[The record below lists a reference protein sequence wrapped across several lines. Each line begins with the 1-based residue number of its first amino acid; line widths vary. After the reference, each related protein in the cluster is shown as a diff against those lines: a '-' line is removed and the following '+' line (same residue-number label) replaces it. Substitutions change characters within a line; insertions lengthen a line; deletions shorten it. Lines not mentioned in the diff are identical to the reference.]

1 MDNSISRELNLS
13 ILNTVVKYLNQG
25 KIKLLMQMGFTEE
38 HLKKIQSLSYSQL
51 LHLTNSHVVFLNFKL
66 NVDIFD
72 RLLKA
77 TAEIDENN
85 RMQDRAISLGAS
97 NEILQKYFALS
108 TTEISTQRQLLNIH
122 VTKGRVRLASNEE
135 SCEIWKKWNE
145 LIKANPSIEKMDNLA
160 RLDAYMI
167 ITESMFVF
175 NQNDVLSL
183 TAVINELENR

>member
-145 LIKANPSIEKMDNLA
+145 LINANPSIEKMDNLA